1 MEYLASPIIILF
13 PIVGV
18 FSIFTMLFSQV
29 YVAVQVGLFLPL
41 KYLPAKFKSGYL
53 WIYSLS
59 SVLLWLSIF
68 ITRHNLL
75 TEDMTEF
82 SAAGFP
88 FRVFT
93 FPCCAMGGDYVPLS
107 MWAPFY
113 FNYLIW
119 IVVSSLLVVLLARC
133 KLLNNNKAERWLLAI
148 CIVINLSGL
157 GMLLLVFD

>member
-13 PIVGV
+13 PIMGV

-41 KYLPAKFKSGYL
+41 KYLPAKFKSAYL
-53 WIYSLS
+53 WIFSLS
-59 SVLLWLSIF
+59 SIMLWLSIF
-68 ITRHNLL
+68 ITRHNLPVG
-75 TEDMTEF
+75 DMTEF

-107 MWAPFY
+107 MWRPFY

-119 IVVSSLLVVLLARC
+119 IVASSLLVGLLARY
-133 KLLNNNKAERWLLAI
+133 KIIKNSKAKRWLLAI
-148 CIVINLSGL
+148 CIAINLSGL
-157 GMLLLVFD
+157 GMLLLAFD